1 MLPESLTLGQRT
13 LEDVFLELTGRELR
27 VMTPV
32 EPAPS
37 PRARARRRCPG
48 MVLAQARMETRL
60 LLRNGE
66 QLLLA
71 VVDPAASCWSAGS
84 PAPSTST

>member
-1 MLPESLTLGQRT
+1 
-13 LEDVFLELTGRELR
+13 
-27 VMTPV
+27 
-32 EPAPS
+32 
-37 PRARARRRCPG
+37 

-71 VVDPAASCWSAGS
+71 VVIPLIVLVGGVLAAVTAWCAKLDVM
-84 PAPSTST
+84 PDRLTVAKSTLEDVFLELTGRGLRS